1 VEGRE
6 GGREGGGVG
15 LQAPEHGEKLGG
27 EDLGEVWEGGRERG
41 REGGIS
47 RDKWEKSR
55 DTGR

>member
-1 VEGRE
+1 M
-6 GGREGGGVG
+6 G

-27 EDLGEVWEGGRERG
+27 EDLGEVCEGGRERG